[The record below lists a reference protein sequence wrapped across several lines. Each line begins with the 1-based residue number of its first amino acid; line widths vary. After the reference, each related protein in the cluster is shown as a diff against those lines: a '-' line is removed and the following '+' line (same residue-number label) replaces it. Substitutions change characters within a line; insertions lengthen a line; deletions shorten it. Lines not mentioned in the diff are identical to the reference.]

1 MTEMTWGILG
11 GLGCGLAWGTLS
23 LLARSLSGTIPPV
36 GITAVRSILGGGI
49 LLVWALATGRGR
61 EIAEMPLW
69 VVLTLW
75 TAMVIAMGF
84 GDTMFF
90 ASMDYLGVTR
100 ALTLTMINP
109 LLTTLVGIGLLG
121 EPVTLPRGLGM
132 LLVVGGLMLVISGKG
147 ESGGERRGS
156 MRRGLRLVLLAAGS
170 WAVSAVMMK
179 PAFQAVSVMAAA
191 AVRVPAAGLVLW
203 LTPWTRGVPAALAA
217 TTRGERLRLGAICV
231 LSAVGS
237 LLFTTGIKYGGV
249 AVGNVLSAT
258 SPLFTLPFEV
268 LVLGRSPSR
277 QTAVGAVV
285 TVAGIGL
292 MNL

>member
-1 MTEMTWGILG
+1 MSDLTWGILG
-11 GLGCGLAWGTLS
+11 GLGTGLTWGTIS
-23 LLARSLSGTIPPV
+23 LLVQSLSGTIAPV
-36 GITAVRSILGGGI
+36 GITAMRSILGGAVL
-49 LLVWALATGRGR
+49 LLVAVVTGYGG
-61 EIAEMPLW
+61 EIAAMPLW

-75 TAMVIAMGF
+75 SSIIIAMGF

-90 ASMDYLGVTR
+90 VSMDYLGVTR

-109 LLTTLVGIGLLG
+109 LLTTVAGVGLLG
-121 EPVTLPRGLGM
+121 EPVTPLRALGM
-132 LLVVGGLMLVISGKG
+132 LLVVGGLALVISGKG
-147 ESGGERRGS
+147 ETAGDRRGS
-156 MRRGLRLVLLAAGS
+156 TRRGLRLVCLAAGA
-170 WAVSAVMMK
+170 WAVSAIIMK

-191 AVRVPAAGLVLW
+191 AVRIPAAGVVLW
-203 LTPWTRGVPAALAA
+203 LTPWTRGVPAALARA
-217 TTRGERLRLGAICV
+217 TRQERLRLGVICL

-268 LVLGRSPSR
+268 WVLGRRASR
-277 QTAVGAVV
+277 QTALGALV
-285 TVAGIGL
+285 TVTGIGL

>member
-11 GLGCGLAWGTLS
+11 GLGCGLTWGTLS
-23 LLARSLSGTIPPV
+23 LLVRSLSGRITPV
-36 GITAVRSILGGGI
+36 GITAVRSILGGAI
-49 LLVWALATGRGR
+49 LLVLALLTGHGG
-61 EIAEMPLW
+61 EIAKMPLW
-69 VVLTLW
+69 VFLTLW
-75 TAMVIAMGF
+75 VTIIIAMGF

-90 ASMDYLGVTR
+90 ASMDHLGVTR

-109 LLTTLVGIGLLG
+109 LLTTVVGIGLLG
-121 EPVTLPRGLGM
+121 EPVTLLRGLGM
-132 LLVVGGLMLVISGKG
+132 LLVVGGLVLVISGKG
-147 ESGGERRGS
+147 GGGTERRGS
-156 MRRGLRLVLLAAGS
+156 MQRGLRLVLLAAGS
-170 WAVSAVMMK
+170 WAVAAVMMK

-217 TTRGERLRLGAICV
+217 TTRGERFRLGAICI

-237 LLFTTGIKYGGV
+237 LFFTTGIKYGGV

-258 SPLFTLPFEV
+258 APLFTLPFEV
-268 LVLGRSPSR
+268 VVLGRRPSR
-277 QTAVGAVV
+277 QTALGAVV
-285 TVAGIGL
+285 TIVGIGL